1 MSPSGSGALVSRG
14 HVLPAAVPG
23 FEDIERYWDPHN
35 EISAAKI
42 LPGEFYVT
50 RSDELIVTVLG
61 SCVSACIR
69 DLRAGVG
76 GMNHFMLPGGGADT
90 SAAARYG
97 AYAME
102 TLLNELFKLGATKR
116 NLEIKLTGGGRIG
129 ASRTDV
135 GQWNIDFVR
144 KFLTDE
150 GLDAIVED
158 LGGRNPRKVLYFA
171 KTGKLRVL
179 KIRELHNDTL
189 QRREQTYEA
198 RLKTS
203 GSQGGD
209 VELF

>member
-1 MSPSGSGALVSRG
+1 MLVAEQVREAIREFATRTEQRRADRRQQPQVVEVVLHAFAQLVEALR
-14 HVLPAAVPG
+14 
-23 FEDIERYWDPHN
+23 
-35 EISAAKI
+35 
-42 LPGEFYVT
+42 
-50 RSDELIVTVLG
+50 
-61 SCVSACIR
+61 
-69 DLRAGVG
+69 
-76 GMNHFMLPGGGADT
+76 
-90 SAAARYG
+90 
-97 AYAME
+97 
-102 TLLNELFKLGATKR
+102 
-116 NLEIKLTGGGRIG
+116 GGGRIG